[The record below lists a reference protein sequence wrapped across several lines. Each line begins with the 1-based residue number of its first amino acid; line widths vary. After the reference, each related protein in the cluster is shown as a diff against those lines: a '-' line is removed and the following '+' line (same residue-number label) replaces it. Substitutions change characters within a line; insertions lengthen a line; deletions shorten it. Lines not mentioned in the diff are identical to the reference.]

1 MEENTIN
8 KIAFSPCEE
17 PASGEGLSHIMDLY
31 KDMMQI
37 FEEEIS
43 PIINAKLVSVLEEGG
58 DNVYDT
64 IKEAAGELVEKDM
77 TQRILHTYLFIYNDF
92 IRAIDAYAGKNELG
106 SLFATNGFEPKRLT
120 LYWYPYYTGNKRSGR
135 EPYHRPVSMI
145 QTLSVSFVISNEL
158 MGLCHYATS
167 AWNVLKFAYRGSKR
181 LQFTWADYFNY
192 LYATHSSVSTT
203 IVYNVINLML
213 KGWCKDVTL
222 RTLTTQERIGVAFAD
237 FAYGKK
243 VGVTPNVLID
253 ALDII
258 NDADLAGVYDVN
270 EMYLKLEDAF
280 GLRTAVFRYQGED
293 CVAFA
298 GTRLDF
304 SGVGKGFV
312 SMQNILTDVIQLIYK
327 PTPAYM
333 AAVGI
338 VDAMLS
344 NTSKNVSVYGHSL
357 GGGLMQ
363 FACAGNSTTR
373 VHGYGYNS
381 AGLSASTCDILS
393 KRGAYVQLNNIVFIN
408 ASTDLVSKIGFFLG
422 ERVEVDTTGMDALM
436 AHKIETLNAVVNK
449 GGMLYC

>member
-1 MEENTIN
+1 M
-8 KIAFSPCEE
+8 
-17 PASGEGLSHIMDLY
+17 
-31 KDMMQI
+31 
-37 FEEEIS
+37 
-43 PIINAKLVSVLEEGG
+43 
-58 DNVYDT
+58 
-64 IKEAAGELVEKDM
+64 
-77 TQRILHTYLFIYNDF
+77 
-92 IRAIDAYAGKNELG
+92 
-106 SLFATNGFEPKRLT
+106 
-120 LYWYPYYTGNKRSGR
+120 
-135 EPYHRPVSMI
+135 
-145 QTLSVSFVISNEL
+145 
-158 MGLCHYATS
+158 
-167 AWNVLKFAYRGSKR
+167 
-181 LQFTWADYFNY
+181 
-192 LYATHSSVSTT
+192 STT

-213 KGWCKDVTL
+213 KGGCKDVTL

-243 VGVTPNVLID
+243 VGVTPNVMID

-270 EMYLKLEDAF
+270 DMYLKLEDAF
-280 GLRTAVFRYQGED
+280 GLRTAVFRYRGED

-373 VHGYGYNS
+373 VHGYG
-381 AGLSASTCDILS
+381 
-393 KRGAYVQLNNIVFIN
+393 
-408 ASTDLVSKIGFFLG
+408 
-422 ERVEVDTTGMDALM
+422 
-436 AHKIETLNAVVNK
+436 
-449 GGMLYC
+449 